1 MFFALSKIIDFIL
14 LPISWIFILMLVAL
28 ISKNKS
34 FQKKV
39 LWANLILILLLS
51 NEVFVNYFQSAYES
65 QEIHLK
71 PTEKYTWGVI
81 LGGGMIRGGRQDEEG
96 IHVGE
101 TADRMI
107 QPILLYKQGHIKK
120 ILITGG
126 NTSIGKMRID
136 HTEESKKTKI
146 LMVAMGVKESDIF
159 LETQARNTHENAT
172 YTAQKLA
179 NFSPKDSILLIT
191 SAMHMPRSSACY
203 EKVGFRVKAFPVDFK
218 KKDTDQGI
226 LTYVFPTAR
235 NFNTISDLIREMAG
249 FVIYKLVGYC

>member
-14 LPISWIFILMLVAL
+14 LPISWIFILMVIAL
-28 ISKNKS
+28 ISKSKS
-34 FQKKV
+34 FQKKA
-39 LWANLILILLLS
+39 LLANLILLLLLS
-51 NEVFVNYFQSAYES
+51 NEVIVNYIQSRYES
-65 QEIHLK
+65 HEIHLK
-71 PTEKYTWGVI
+71 PSQKYTWGVV

-107 QPILLYKQGHIKK
+107 QPILLYQQGHIKK

-126 NTSIGKMRID
+126 NTSIGRMRINHVD
-136 HTEESKKTKI
+136 AKKTKI

-191 SAMHMPRSSACY
+191 SAMHMPRSIACY

-226 LTYVFPTAR
+226 LTYIFPTTR
-235 NFNTISDLIREMAG
+235 NLNTISDLIREMAG